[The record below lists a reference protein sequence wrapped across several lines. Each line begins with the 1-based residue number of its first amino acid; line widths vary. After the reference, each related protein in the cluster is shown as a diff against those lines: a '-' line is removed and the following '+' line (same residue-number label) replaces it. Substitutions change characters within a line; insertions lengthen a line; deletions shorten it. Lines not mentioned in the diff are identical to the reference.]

1 MKLKNW
7 TRIFLKVIKE
17 LLHNPIIHK
26 LSFMKKL
33 YLPFLL
39 LAFFCLSNNLLSGQ
53 NARDT
58 APKAWQLIWHDE
70 FNGKTLNKKKWNVL
84 TRETSKHGELQY
96 YIPDEVYLQDG
107 NLRIRSSKR
116 DFGSQHYTS
125 LNR

>member
-1 MKLKNW
+1 
-7 TRIFLKVIKE
+7 
-17 LLHNPIIHK
+17 
-26 LSFMKKL
+26 MKKL